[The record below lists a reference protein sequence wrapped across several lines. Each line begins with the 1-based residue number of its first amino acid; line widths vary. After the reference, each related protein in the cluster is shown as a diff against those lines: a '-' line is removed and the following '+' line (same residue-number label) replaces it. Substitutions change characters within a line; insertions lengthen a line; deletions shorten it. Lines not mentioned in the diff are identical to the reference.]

1 MIDNDYRE
9 VDTDEK
15 NVSDVEE
22 TKEGTP
28 VETGEVVT
36 DDSTEDN
43 EKTDD
48 FDEFCAMCRRPASK
62 AGKLI
67 HVAPNMAICQDCM
80 QKTFDTMGQMPGI
93 PGLGDINIGD
103 MLSSGKMPNI
113 QFVNMSAFTVAEN
126 SDFGILRLIVSD
138 TDTAIKVLRDRLYAV
153 SVADVV
159 CLHCPN
165 QPGALAK
172 AMDII
177 TSAGIF
183 IEYMYAF
190 SQGEAAN
197 VIIRPDNVEKCAEV
211 LKANKLEL
219 IAASDLY
226 KL

>member
-1 MIDNDYRE
+1 MLIKQLSIFLENKKGRFTE
-9 VDTDEK
+9 VAK
-15 NVSDVEE
+15 IL
-22 TKEGTP
+22 
-28 VETGEVVT
+28 GE
-36 DDSTEDN
+36 
-43 EKTDD
+43 
-48 FDEFCAMCRRPASK
+48 
-62 AGKLI
+62 AG
-67 HVAPNMAICQDCM
+67 
-80 QKTFDTMGQMPGI
+80 
-93 PGLGDINIGD
+93 
-103 MLSSGKMPNI
+103 
-113 QFVNMSAFTVAEN
+113 VNMSAFTVA
-126 SDFGILRLIVSD
+126 DFGILRLIVSD
-138 TDTAIKVLRDRLYAV
+138 TEKAISVLREKLYAV

-190 SQGEAAN
+190 SQGDAAN
-197 VIIRPDNVEKCAEV
+197 VIIRPDDVNKCAEV

>member
-1 MIDNDYRE
+1 MLIKQLSIFLENKKGRFTE
-9 VDTDEK
+9 VAK
-15 NVSDVEE
+15 IL
-22 TKEGTP
+22 
-28 VETGEVVT
+28 GE
-36 DDSTEDN
+36 
-43 EKTDD
+43 
-48 FDEFCAMCRRPASK
+48 
-62 AGKLI
+62 AG
-67 HVAPNMAICQDCM
+67 
-80 QKTFDTMGQMPGI
+80 
-93 PGLGDINIGD
+93 
-103 MLSSGKMPNI
+103 
-113 QFVNMSAFTVAEN
+113 VNMSAFTVAEN

-211 LKANKLEL
+211 LKANKLEQ